1 MPQLGRELGRGQYG
15 VVYSC
20 DNWGV
25 ILDKGKRC
33 AVKSVVPPDDKH
45 WNDLAME
52 FHYSKYLIWLLT
64 HPHVYTFLKSEL
76 SFHIWNSFHADTI
89 PLFETNLFLYL
100 LNSFLIIKCLFFR
113 MVPNHERIVNLI
125 GSVIDYSY
133 GGGQSPAVL
142 LVMER
147 YPIGFIAIYWWWL
160 VVEESVFFF

>member
-1 MPQLGRELGRGQYG
+1 MELFTLVIIGVLSLIREKDVQWNQLCRPTTNTGMISLWSFTIPSIWFDYLPTPMFTRFWNRNSLFTFEIVFML
-15 VVYSC
+15 
-20 DNWGV
+20 
-25 ILDKGKRC
+25 IL
-33 AVKSVVPPDDKH
+33 
-45 WNDLAME
+45 
-52 FHYSKYLIWLLT
+52 
-64 HPHVYTFLKSEL
+64 
-76 SFHIWNSFHADTI
+76 TI